1 MMESWKGLCLIV
13 TTFIKD
19 GNICS
24 SLWLVLWFTRNNELT
39 SKYSCCVLLAIELIL
54 LVKCSDIF
62 AIKLTTFSEHNH
74 TFSLEEPI
82 YLPRFAPSLYLQ
94 KFWVTSIHDVN
105 SLNTLLNISRFS
117 SSCLQRRMSI
127 STETVFN
134 FRVDWVTTLRL
145 LNYLFALLCKSLY
158 REILGWGQKSV
169 CSIIYINISL
179 NNEWYLK
186 RPLTNNS
193 GCYAWDRR
201 IRQCKRRTQRS
212 KVDLDLFHRLW
223 KFDKSVTLW

>member
-54 LVKCSDIF
+54 LLKCSDIF

-82 YLPRFAPSLYLQ
+82 YLPRFAPSLYIQ
-94 KFWVTSIHDVN
+94 KFWVTSIHDVD
-105 SLNTLLNISRFS
+105 SLNTLLNISRFP
-117 SSCLQRRMSI
+117 SSCLQCLMSI
-127 STETVFN
+127 STDFFN
-134 FRVDWVTTLRL
+134 FRVNWVTTLRL
-145 LNYLFALLCKSLY
+145 LNYLFALLCKSMS
-158 REILGWGQKSV
+158 REILAWEQKCMFSHLYK
-169 CSIIYINISL
+169 YIN
-179 NNEWYLK
+179 K
-186 RPLTNNS
+186 
-193 GCYAWDRR
+193 
-201 IRQCKRRTQRS
+201 
-212 KVDLDLFHRLW
+212 
-223 KFDKSVTLW
+223 